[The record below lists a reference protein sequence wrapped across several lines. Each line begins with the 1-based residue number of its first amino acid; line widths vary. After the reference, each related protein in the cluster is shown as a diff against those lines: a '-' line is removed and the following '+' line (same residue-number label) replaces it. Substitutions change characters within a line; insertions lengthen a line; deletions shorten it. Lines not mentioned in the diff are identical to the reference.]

1 MRLVRGCGVSY
12 AASCYLWTSVRVLIL
27 VRPWYVHLALCTVK
41 RRHVPERVVLFS
53 QVIVLALNTPKPKS
67 MSALG
72 MYCARVKWDVAS
84 VLLRTRYSLP
94 HCTQNLIWACA
105 QTDCSLPNLTIKV
118 VPSLHLTFL
127 GEKRSWDCL
136 PPTTSRVRI
145 LTMRSLSD
153 SQYMLSSMSQSH
165 PKFML
170 SYLFIYFC
178 LCETS
183 TRYLDM

>member
-1 MRLVRGCGVSY
+1 M
-12 AASCYLWTSVRVLIL
+12 
-27 VRPWYVHLALCTVK
+27 
-41 RRHVPERVVLFS
+41 LFS

-94 HCTQNLIWACA
+94 QCTQNLIWACA

-127 GEKRSWDCL
+127 GETRSWDCF
-136 PPTTSRVRI
+136 PPTTSRVRT
-145 LTMRSLSD
+145 LMMRSLSD
-153 SQYMLSSMSQSH
+153 SHCMHSSMPQSH
-165 PKFML
+165 PEFMPRTCSRIFAFVKPRL
-170 SYLFIYFC
+170 DTWICKSRLCPRPC
-178 LCETS
+178 L
-183 TRYLDM
+183 LIVAFVKL